1 MSPVL
6 EAAPPKSSLTTSHY
20 YNEWLGFLDGAVTMK
35 NRQVHFPDLSI
46 CVVERPDGNWVLVNG
61 ETSVSGKS
69 IEQLASDIVD
79 DVESPVMP
87 ARNQFAVNL
96 IIERIEKGSPSFW
109 YEVGQ

>member
-1 MSPVL
+1 MSPVF
-6 EAAPPKSSLTTSHY
+6 EATLPQSSLTTSHY

-46 CVVERPDGNWVLVNG
+46 CVAERPNGNWVLVNG

-69 IEQLASDIVD
+69 IEQLTSDIID

-87 ARNQFAVNL
+87 ARNQFTVNL
-96 IIERIEKGSPSFW
+96 IIERIEKGSPSFCD
-109 YEVGQ
+109 EVEQ